1 MREPS
6 DHIRTLQRRLDFL
19 KAKDHKNS
27 YTAAEIGSLEW
38 ALLNLTPTEKRQ
50 WVDLRDTDVARL
62 ICLAGI
68 SPDWVEYKLADPI
81 VENVI
86 NLFKERNS

>member
-50 WVDLRDTDVARL
+50 WVDLRDTDVARFDL
-62 ICLAGI
+62 LGWHFARLGGVQTRGV
-68 SPDWVEYKLADPI
+68 DRG
-81 VENVI
+81 
-86 NLFKERNS
+86 ERHQFI